1 MVFMRDEGCRGLNH
15 YLFKDVSDSDWSNL
29 WNNYS
34 GKDIVKKNEH
44 EVNYGDSRSNSEGS
58 E

>member
-1 MVFMRDEGCRGLNH
+1 M
-15 YLFKDVSDSDWSNL
+15 KDVVVWTITSL
-29 WNNYS
+29 KMYQIQTEA
-34 GKDIVKKNEH
+34 GKDIVKNEH